1 MTEVMVLNSYLFD
14 DKSLLKLI
22 SREWPVSTH
31 QKVLAPLKKRKKET
45 FQVHSLDKIKEC
57 F

>member
-31 QKVLAPLKKRKKET
+31 QKVLAPLIKRKKET